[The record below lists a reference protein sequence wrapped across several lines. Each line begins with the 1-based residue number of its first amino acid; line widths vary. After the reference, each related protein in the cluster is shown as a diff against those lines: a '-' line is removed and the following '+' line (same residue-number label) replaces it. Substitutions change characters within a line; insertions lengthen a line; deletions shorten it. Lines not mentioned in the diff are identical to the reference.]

1 MSKINIQAIY
11 DMFTKYPDV
20 MVNYEEIKSTIID
33 SEQRKYFNI
42 YVDLF
47 RSLGRKPTI
56 DEFNI
61 GLITESANN
70 MSIKGGKR
78 RRIRKSKRRKSR
90 RSKRR
95 RGTKRRRYF

>member
-1 MSKINIQAIY
+1 MSKINIQTIY

-33 SEQRKYFNI
+33 PDQRKYFNI

-47 RSLGRKPTI
+47 RNLGRKPTI

-70 MSIKGGKR
+70 MSINEGGKR
-78 RRIRKSKRRKSR
+78 RRLRKSKRIRRKSKRRR
-90 RSKRR
+90 
-95 RGTKRRRYF
+95 TKRRKYF

>member
-20 MVNYEEIKSTIID
+20 VVNYEEIKSTIID
-33 SEQRKYFNI
+33 PDQRKYFNI

-47 RSLGRKPTI
+47 RTLGRKPTI

-61 GLITESANN
+61 ELITKSANN
-70 MSIKGGKR
+70 MSIKGGSSKR
-78 RRIRKSKRRKSR
+78 RRLRKGKRLRKSKR
-90 RSKRR
+90 KRR
-95 RGTKRRRYF
+95 TMRRIK

>member
-1 MSKINIQAIY
+1 MSNINIQAIY

-20 MVNYEEIKSTIID
+20 MVNYEQIKSTIID
-33 SEQRKYFNI
+33 PDQKKYFQV

-47 RSLGRKPTI
+47 RTLGRKPTL

-61 GLITESANN
+61 ELITKSANN
-70 MSIKGGKR
+70 MSIKGGSSKR
-78 RRIRKSKRRKSR
+78 RRKSKRR

-95 RGTKRRRYF
+95 RGTRRK

>member
-1 MSKINIQAIY
+1 MSSIKNIY

-33 SEQRKYFNI
+33 QDQRKYFNI

-47 RSLGRKPTI
+47 RNLGRKPTI

-61 GLITESANN
+61 ELITKSANN
-70 MSIKGGKR
+70 MSVKGGKR
-78 RRIRKSKRRKSR
+78 RRFRKSKRRKS
-90 RSKRR
+90 KR
-95 RGTKRRRYF
+95 RGTKKRQ